1 MCHRRNAT
9 GTVTQFCQY
18 RRFFRCFLTVWIILS
33 TVIHIQQ
40 CVQFCQSCTLFCQ
53 LCLLGEWFSK
63 LGLRRFLL
71 APKIVQLLFLLF
83 QPCRNPGKSIVQTL
97 DIARRTGSDG
107 HSVGHIAFQQHLIL
121 FLEAV
126 K

>member
-9 GTVTQFCQY
+9 GTVTQFCQD
-18 RRFFRCFLTVWIILS
+18 RRLFCCILTVRIIIS

-53 LCLLGEWFSK
+53 FSLLGERLSK
-63 LGLRRFLL
+63 LGLRSFLL
-71 APKIVQLLFLLF
+71 APKIVQLLFRLL

-97 DIARRTGSDG
+97 DIARSTGAAFG
-107 HSVGHIAFQQHLIL
+107 TVVGPLLGLSQSFGGRLG
-121 FLEAV
+121 
-126 K
+126 